1 MSVLQEG
8 LQGQN
13 VAMNDQQQQQPLMQ
27 MPVGDA
33 NLLMPVA
40 AATTTTTTTTTNGS
54 QMQARDGSTVSA
66 DEVAL
71 YDRQIRLWGMAA
83 QAKIQNA
90 SVLLITMRAL
100 ANETAKNL
108 VLAGVGSLTLL
119 DGNAVTESDLGAQF
133 LLSDGGDVIG
143 QNRAQAASVALRK
156 LNPRVKIHVDTDNVV
171 AKGPSYFAGFDV
183 VIATDLSPDSFNI
196 INTATRL
203 NGKAFYAAGTHG
215 LYGFIF
221 SDLIEHEYVIEREAG
236 NVATQPKKQETRT
249 RSVVDVKTKTDGA
262 KKTIESVTKRELYS
276 TWFLASDLATL
287 PDDYLKSRR
296 RLKSVTP
303 ALSCLR
309 ALWEF
314 TEVKGGALPGNHD
327 DLRLFT
333 QMATQK
339 HKALSLPSETL
350 RPDFLRSFLQ
360 NLGSEI
366 APVAAIV
373 GGQLAQDVINVL
385 GQTQQP
391 IQNLVVFDGDRME
404 AATFALHPEGALGAG
419 LLSLTTSNNTNGT
432 MAAAAAAAAAAPP
445 APAPAPALVSTPL
458 NGTDAAFDMFAP
470 SPLPINNNINNR
482 SIPHPSP
489 ISAFLTPTA
498 PSLTTSS
505 AAIIQDAT
513 NVVQDAVNVVPT
525 PMAVDVSPSTS
536 LAPPPPPPRTTTD
549 ALTSQPQPP
558 SEG

>member
-1 MSVLQEG
+1 MSVLEEG
-8 LQGQN
+8 LEGQQ
-13 VAMNDQQQQQPLMQ
+13 VAMNDQQQPLMQ
-27 MPVGDA
+27 MPVGDV
-33 NLLMPVA
+33 NLLMPV
-40 AATTTTTTTTTNGS
+40 AATTTTTTTTTNGN

-100 ANETAKNL
+100 ANEIAKNL
-108 VLAGVGSLTLL
+108 VLSGVGSLTLL
-119 DGNAVTESDLGAQF
+119 DGSTVTESDLGAQF
-133 LLSDGGDVIG
+133 LLSDDGNVVG

-156 LNPRVKIHVDTDNVV
+156 LNPRVKIQVDADSVA

-203 NGKAFYAAGTHG
+203 NGKAFYAAGIHG
-215 LYGFIF
+215 MYGFIF
-221 SDLIEHEYVIEREAG
+221 SDLIEHDYVIERQAG
-236 NVATQPKKQETRT
+236 NVATQPTQETRT
-249 RSVVDVKTKTDGA
+249 RSVLDVKTKTDGA
-262 KKTIESVTKRELYS
+262 KTIESVTKRELYS

-287 PDDYLKSRR
+287 PDDYLRSRR

-314 TEVKGGALPGNHD
+314 TQVKGRLPGNRD

-333 QMATQK
+333 QIATQK
-339 HKALSLPSETL
+339 HKALSLPSDTL

-360 NLGSEI
+360 NLGSEM

-404 AATFALHPEGALGAG
+404 AATFALHPEGDLGAG
-419 LLSLTTSNNTNGT
+419 LLSLTTAATTTGDNNGAAMAPPPNGT
-432 MAAAAAAAAAAPP
+432 AAALDLESASAMGVPNPLDIEPPSLAATFPSTAPSMTGNTVP
-445 APAPAPALVSTPL
+445 QGPSTNL
-458 NGTDAAFDMFAP
+458 IVP
-470 SPLPINNNINNR
+470 SPLSTDMPSSHPLPI
-482 SIPHPSP
+482 
-489 ISAFLTPTA
+489 TA
-498 PSLTTSS
+498 
-505 AAIIQDAT
+505 
-513 NVVQDAVNVVPT
+513 NVLP
-525 PMAVDVSPSTS
+525 
-536 LAPPPPPPRTTTD
+536 
-549 ALTSQPQPP
+549 PQPP